1 MEEKKKK
8 KVLFL
13 FGAGCEGK
21 GQFGLPSGAE
31 FAKGTILAKGA
42 KELYDKINKSGVYQ
56 MDNNKFIHHS
66 ASSILYQ
73 TIIENDK
80 DGKLKDVLGRELIE
94 QYLNYKKRNIVDSTI
109 SNKFKELYKTKIYD
123 VVIDKEESEFTE
135 EVKLFLER
143 ANFFSFA
150 DSLFNYVRKPELYP
164 KETAKVMKLYYAAY
178 NCIMEKMDLRIEEL
192 TADNARAE
200 LTIIL
205 NNISNKKYFITKLE
219 QYTKVKKEDLYY
231 DMISKF
237 KSNFDIN
244 VITTNYTSFAQNMI
258 GLMDDEIAYVH
269 GKLDW
274 FENIKTKEVKILSEH
289 LDDSIIFPFIFVQSG
304 VKPIISPVQLREYV
318 KAMKFLEEADLV
330 IILGYGI
337 NSDDEHILNMLR
349 ERDKTRGNII
359 YLKYV
364 EEKTKHEAESVL
376 NQANDNIKELFGD
389 VNSIKVYKSSELIA
403 ICNEV

>member
-1 MEEKKKK
+1 ME
-8 KVLFL
+8 
-13 FGAGCEGK
+13 
-21 GQFGLPSGAE
+21 
-31 FAKGTILAKGA
+31 LA
-42 KELYDKINKSGVYQ
+42 
-56 MDNNKFIHHS
+56 
-66 ASSILYQ
+66 
-73 TIIENDK
+73 
-80 DGKLKDVLGRELIE
+80 
-94 QYLNYKKRNIVDSTI
+94 
-109 SNKFKELYKTKIYD
+109 
-123 VVIDKEESEFTE
+123 
-135 EVKLFLER
+135 KLFLER

-219 QYTKVKKEDLYY
+219 QYNKAKKEDLYY

-244 VITTNYTSFAQNMI
+244 VITTNYTPFAQNMI
-258 GLMDDEIAYVH
+258 GLLDDEIAYVH

-364 EEKTKHEAESVL
+364 EEKTKHEAESIL